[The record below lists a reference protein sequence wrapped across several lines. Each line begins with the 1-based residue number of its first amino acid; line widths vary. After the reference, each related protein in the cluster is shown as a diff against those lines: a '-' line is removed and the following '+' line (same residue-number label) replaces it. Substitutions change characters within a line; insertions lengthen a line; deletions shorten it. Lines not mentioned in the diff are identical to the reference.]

1 VETPMTATTVL
12 SAEQPCTATL
22 VEQLLADPPCTLA
35 SVLDLAP
42 GPLPSAGPRV
52 KAGR

>member
-1 VETPMTATTVL
+1 MTPAT
-12 SAEQPCTATL
+12 EQLCRTTL

-42 GPLPSAGPRV
+42 GSLAP
-52 KAGR
+52 AGRLAEAGR